1 MENIQTAIQAAID
14 TMPTDFKNAIYGEL
28 ASKVDD
34 ALLLKKIEISNSVFN
49 NKNED
54 DASIEDGADF
64 KPEEENVDE
73 DL

>member
-14 TMPTDFKNAIYGEL
+14 TMPTDFKDAIYGEL
-28 ASKVDD
+28 AKKVDD